1 MDARA
6 LRGLA
11 DTLAVITERLPP
23 DHSTGVPLAVLRG
36 LFEEESSGIEILGRI
51 RLAAEP
57 ARKLTDSL
65 RWSVSPTGERAYWFT
80 RLEQQIES
88 WIQHADRYLRWL
100 DVLAAPPDEF
110 LQPLGD
116 SAIAARRRLLRELP
130 SWGAVARGETG
141 LLSEILQD
149 ARNKDGLSANLT
161 TWIADVRAEY
171 EKARGASADLLGRSR
186 HLGEMS
192 DALADGMDMQFRVR
206 RPAASVC
213 HRIPGRRPAE
223 PHRSLRSAGE
233 RSASCQFG
241 GDCQG

>member
-11 DTLAVITERLPP
+11 DTLAVITERFPP
-23 DHSTGVPLAVLRG
+23 DHSTGVPLAALRG
-36 LFEEESSGIEILGRI
+36 LFEEESLGIEILGRI

-65 RWSVSPTGERAYWFT
+65 RWSVSTTGERAYWFT
-80 RLEQQIES
+80 RLERQIES

-116 SAIAARRRLLRELP
+116 SAIEARRRLLRELP
-130 SWGAVARGETG
+130 SWGTVARGDTG

-149 ARNKDGLSANLT
+149 ARNKDGLSANLMSLGGLAIAIGLMVDGSVVVVRSPDDVIHFHCDFLHFPLSRRSPVPSVT
-161 TWIADVRAEY
+161 TLHGRLDLPALIIATPRESVR
-171 EKARGASADLLGRSR
+171 KSL
-186 HLGEMS
+186 
-192 DALADGMDMQFRVR
+192 
-206 RPAASVC
+206 PA
-213 HRIPGRRPAE
+213 G
-223 PHRSLRSAGE
+223 
-233 RSASCQFG
+233 
-241 GDCQG
+241 